1 MSTPVCTRCQK
12 IYSEPNF
19 PVKCVNCGG
28 DVKALGI
35 KANTSATQS
44 LNSNSASDFV
54 NRECFRQGCHGLATK
69 SIKYFYTG
77 KEIVMAPAPKIQDR
91 DAQDLCPIHA
101 HEFKAPNTWTLV
113 QKTNLPPTIGS
124 NQASVPTSQNN
135 SDGSFGVIILAIIGI
150 ASFIFLGWELLSWLF
165 SLDWSNDG
173 QPMRFRIPVRR
184 R

>member
-1 MSTPVCTRCQK
+1 MECL
-12 IYSEPNF
+12 
-19 PVKCVNCGG
+19 NCGG

-35 KANTSATQS
+35 KANTSAAQS

-135 SDGSFGVIILAIIGI
+135 SDGSFGVIILAIVGI

-173 QPMRFRIPVRR
+173 QPMRFRIPYKR
-184 R
+184 